1 MDRPRS
7 LRDSDLHRFITA
19 VLSLSAAAT
28 LGAQTSALQMNVMY
42 ECPALQATLKVY
54 SCAGPAAGD
63 WCDVETFSPGRPAG
77 RGKSTRQQVMTVLT
91 VCHVQTAAEA
101 KGAASGGGPMAAP
114 AGSQVGVG
122 GFKVGDNVQ
131 VLTAGGFM
139 DAKVLQVRGNSYFV
153 HAANG
158 AEVWKSYPAEL
169 RRIGKLTM
177 EDHANGQYDL
187 HDKVQVLVDGR
198 WVESE
203 IHGSDGTGQFEVDVP
218 GGRRAWV
225 SLQSIRPST
234 APPPAPPKSGVAPRP
249 GLTSCAGKYEG
260 RYASSSGLGSFQIT
274 FRSGKAT
281 IGGILGADSET
292 VECWMGDGKIYLHK
306 PGDDPKVN
314 MPIDI
319 NDDGTLQTPFGEIKR
334 KGN

>member
-1 MDRPRS
+1 
-7 LRDSDLHRFITA
+7 LHRLVA
-19 VLSLSAAAT
+19 VALSLSAAAT
-28 LGAQTSALQMNVMY
+28 LGAQAPGLQMNVMY
-42 ECPALQATLKVY
+42 ACPALQAALKVY

-63 WCDVETFSPGRPAG
+63 LCDVETFAPGRPAS
-77 RGKSTRQQVMTVLT
+77 RGKSPRQQVTTVLA

-101 KGAASGGGPMAAP
+101 KGAAAAP
-114 AGSQVGVG
+114 TGPQVGVG

-139 DAKVLQVRGNSYFV
+139 DAKILQVRGNSYYV

-158 AEVWKSYPAEL
+158 GEVWKSYPTEL

-187 HDKVQVLVDGR
+187 NDKVQVMMNGS

-203 IHGSDGTGQFEVDVP
+203 IHGSDGNGQFEVDVP

-225 SLQSIRPST
+225 PLQSIRPST
-234 APPPAPPKSGVAPRP
+234 APPPAPPKAGVPPKA

-260 RYASSSGLGSFQIT
+260 RYATTGGVGSFQIT
-274 FRSGKAT
+274 FRAGKAT
-281 IGGILGADSET
+281 INGGLGDDET
-292 VECWMGDGKIYLHK
+292 FECWMGGGKITLHT
-306 PGDDPKVN
+306 PGGDPKTDV
-314 MPIDI
+314 PIDI

>member
-1 MDRPRS
+1 MNRS
-7 LRDSDLHRFITA
+7 RSFRDSEVSRLIAA

-28 LGAQTSALQMNVMY
+28 LGAQVPGLQMNVTY
-42 ECPALQATLKVY
+42 VCPALQAALKVY
-54 SCAGPAAGD
+54 SCAGPAAAD
-63 WCDVETFSPGRPAG
+63 WCDVETFTAGQPAS

-101 KGAASGGGPMAAP
+101 KSAAGSGGPAAAP
-114 AGSQVGVG
+114 ANPQTGAG

-139 DAKVLQVRGNSYFV
+139 DAKILQVRGNSYYV

-158 AEVWKSYPAEL
+158 GEVWKSYPAEL
-169 RRIGKLTM
+169 RRVGKLTM

-187 HDKVQVLVDGR
+187 NDRVQVLVDGR

-203 IHGSDGTGQFEVDVP
+203 IHGSDGNGQFEVDVP

-225 SLQSIRPST
+225 PVQSIRPST
-234 APPPAPPKSGVAPRP
+234 APPPGPPKGGVPPRP
-249 GLTSCAGKYEG
+249 GLTSCGSKYDG
-260 RYASSSGLGSFQIT
+260 RYATTGGFGSFQVT

-281 IGGILGADSET
+281 VSGGLGDDET
-292 VECWMGDGKIYLHK
+292 LECWMGGGKIYLHK
-306 PGDDPKVN
+306 PGDDPKVD
-314 MPIDI
+314 MPVDV
-319 NDDGTLQTPFGEIKR
+319 NDDGTLQTPLGEIKR

>member
-1 MDRPRS
+1 MNRSRS
-7 LRDSDLHRFITA
+7 LRDSDLHRLIAF

-28 LGAQTSALQMNVMY
+28 LGAQAPGLQMNVMY
-42 ECPALQATLKVY
+42 ACPALQATLKVY
-54 SCAGPAAGD
+54 SCTGPGAGD
-63 WCDVETFSPGRPAG
+63 SCDVETFIPGQPGA
-77 RGKSTRQQVMTVLT
+77 RGKSPRQQLAAVLT

-101 KGAASGGGPMAAP
+101 KGSASGGGPAGAP
-114 AGSQVGVG
+114 AGPQVGAG
-122 GFKVGDNVQ
+122 GFKVGDSVQ

-139 DAKVLQVRGNSYFV
+139 DAKILQVRGNSYYV

-158 AEVWKSYPAEL
+158 GEVWKSYPAEL

-187 HDKVQVLVDGR
+187 NDKVQVMLDGR

-203 IHGSDGTGQFEVDVP
+203 IHGSDGNGQFEVDVP

-225 SLQSIRPST
+225 PLQSIRPST
-234 APPPAPPKSGVAPRP
+234 APPPAPPKAGVAPKA

-260 RYASSSGLGSFQIT
+260 RYATTGGVGSFQIT
-274 FRSGKAT
+274 FRAGKAT
-281 IGGILGADSET
+281 VNGGLGDDET
-292 VECWMGDGKIYLHK
+292 FECWTGGGKIILHT
-306 PGDDPKVN
+306 PGGDPKTD

-319 NDDGTLQTPFGEIKR
+319 NDDGTLQTPLGEIRR

>member
-1 MDRPRS
+1 
-7 LRDSDLHRFITA
+7 
-19 VLSLSAAAT
+19 
-28 LGAQTSALQMNVMY
+28 MNVMY
-42 ECPALQATLKVY
+42 SCPALQAALKVY

-63 WCDVETFSPGRPAG
+63 LCDVETFSPGRPAS
-77 RGKSTRQQVMTVLT
+77 RGKSPRQQVTTVLA

-101 KGAASGGGPMAAP
+101 KGAANGGGPAAAP
-114 AGSQVGVG
+114 AGPQVGAG

-139 DAKVLQVRGNSYFV
+139 AAKILQVRGNSYYV

-158 AEVWKSYPAEL
+158 GEAWKSYPAEL

-177 EDHANGQYDL
+177 DDHANGQYDL
-187 HDKVQVLVDGR
+187 NDKVQVMFDGR

-203 IHGSDGTGQFEVDVP
+203 IHGSDGNGQFEVDVP

-225 SLQSIRPST
+225 PLQSIRAST
-234 APPPAPPKSGVAPRP
+234 APPPAPPKTGVAPRP

-260 RYASSSGLGSFQIT
+260 RYATTGGVGSFQIT

-281 IGGILGADSET
+281 VNGGIGDDET
-292 VECWMGDGKIYLHK
+292 FECWMGGGKITLHT
-306 PGDDPKVN
+306 PGGDPKTD
-314 MPIDI
+314 MPLDI